1 MAAIGAILAL
11 GGLGYY
17 TTQGVKKVGKQ
28 AQDADSGTWRNRYQ
42 DNSLS
47 LRDPG
52 QISYAQNQPISHVST
67 GYYGLPRT
75 YYQQAGTDAL
85 VRAYG
90 RPDKNIMK
98 LGNNSNVQTAPQN

>member
-1 MAAIGAILAL
+1 MAAVGAILAL

-17 TTQGVKKVGKQ
+17 TVQGAKKVGKQ
-28 AQDADSGTWRNRYQ
+28 KQDADSGTWRNKFQ

-52 QISYAQNQPISHVST
+52 QISYAQNQPIAKVQT

-75 YYQQAGTDAL
+75 YYTQAGTDAV

-98 LGNNSNVQTAPQN
+98 LGSNTSVQTAPQN